1 MPRLTRRRKHR
12 HDYTD
17 HEKRV
22 LLTGVPL
29 SPAST
34 RFGFPRGG
42 WRVEEIR
49 LAWETLQGE
58 LLPLWQSQAFD
69 RCRERHSQPWAVRVL
84 EGLERLDQ

>member
-1 MPRLTRRRKHR
+1 MPRLTRRRKNR

-34 RFGFPRGG
+34 RFGFPRSG
-42 WRVEEIR
+42 WRDAEIR
-49 LAWETLQGE
+49 LAWETLQDE
-58 LLPLWQSQAFD
+58 LLPLWHSPAFAHY
-69 RCRERHSQPWAVRVL
+69 RSKHSQPWAQRYL
-84 EGLERLDQ
+84 AELDQ